1 MRKKKLIPIFCM
13 LLLLIT
19 PSLSMISAE
28 EIKKEEP
35 TPIFENMV
43 LAHITI
49 SGNGTSLILSSGLG
63 SGFGTW
69 PYMRFKMS
77 ETGHIEINKFLNKTN
92 QVILDGVHVVN
103 IIGFIG
109 YYKKNKDNITL
120 NGFAAI
126 VSWR

>member
-1 MRKKKLIPIFCM
+1 MLI
-13 LLLLIT
+13 LVIT

-35 TPIFENMV
+35 TPIFENMF

-49 SGNGTSLILSSGLG
+49 SGNGSSLILSSGLG

-77 ETGHIEINKFLNKTN
+77 ETGHIEINKFLNKTDLVVLDGE
-92 QVILDGVHVVN
+92 QVIS

-126 VSWR
+126 VTWR